1 MTTGKPP
8 EGASG
13 AVMTRIEQGT
23 TSSGLDANI
32 AAALAYAVGWVSGAA
47 FLYLEQEHKF
57 VRFHALQ
64 SVIVFGSLSLA
75 WFIALS
81 IPLLGWIVA
90 FLVIPPV
97 SAVLWLI
104 LMYKAY
110 QGERYKVPGAG
121 EVAERK
127 A

>member
-1 MTTGKPP
+1 MTD
-8 EGASG
+8 SDL
-13 AVMTRIEQGT
+13 GT
-23 TSSGLDANI
+23 TTSGLDANV
-32 AAALAYAVGWVSGAA
+32 AAALTYAVGWVTGVA
-47 FLYLEQEHKF
+47 FLLFEQENTF

-64 SVIVFGSLSLA
+64 STIVFGALSIG
-75 WFIALS
+75 WMIALS
-81 IPLLGWIVA
+81 IPFLGWIVA

-121 EVAERK
+121 EMAEQRL
-127 A
+127 

>member
-1 MTTGKPP
+1 MTHTDL
-8 EGASG
+8 GA
-13 AVMTRIEQGT
+13 
-23 TSSGLDANI
+23 TSSGLDANV
-32 AAALAYAVGWVSGAA
+32 AAALTYGIGWVTGVA
-47 FLYLEQEHKF
+47 FLVFEPDNKF

-64 SVIVFGSLSLA
+64 SVIVFGGLSLA
-75 WFIALS
+75 WMVAVSVPF
-81 IPLLGWIVA
+81 LGWVVA

-121 EVAERK
+121 DMAEQRV
-127 A
+127 